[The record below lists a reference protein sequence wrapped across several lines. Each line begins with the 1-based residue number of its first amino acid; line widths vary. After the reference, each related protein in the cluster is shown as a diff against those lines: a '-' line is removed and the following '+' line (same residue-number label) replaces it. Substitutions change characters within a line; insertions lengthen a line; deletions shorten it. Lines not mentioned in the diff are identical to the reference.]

1 MSGIGEPY
9 VCARCGGTFKKQVSD
24 EDAIAEALSLWTPET
39 LADEQAIVCDPCF
52 TEFMAWARVNAPEA
66 LR

>member
-1 MSGIGEPY
+1 MSGIGESY
-9 VCARCGGTFKKQVSD
+9 TCARCGGTFEKQVSD

-52 TEFMAWARVNAPEA
+52 EEFMAWARVNAPEA